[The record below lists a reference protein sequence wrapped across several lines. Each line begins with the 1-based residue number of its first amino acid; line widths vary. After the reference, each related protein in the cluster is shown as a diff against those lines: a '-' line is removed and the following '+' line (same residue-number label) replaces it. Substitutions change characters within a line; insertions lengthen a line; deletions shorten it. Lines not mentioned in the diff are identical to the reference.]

1 LDTTS
6 ITEQTQ
12 EPVSEEQKAEIKEKL
27 HEINKKLIT
36 MEWDKRHNQ
45 LNAGMESKYAQL
57 QAEQDKLLKQMNS
70 ATQS

>member
-1 LDTTS
+1 MDTTS

-57 QAEQDKLLKQMNS
+57 KAEQDKLLKQMNS